1 MPLVALCEHTGIV
14 GLFPSQRGFTL
25 AQSRLWS
32 RVEVVHGAE
41 GRGSIDGGQAWSQEL
56 VNSPGPTAA
65 VSAFIRG
72 PS

>member
-1 MPLVALCEHTGIV
+1 M

-25 AQSRLWS
+25 ARSRLWG

-41 GRGSIDGGQAWSQEL
+41 GSESGGGGQAWSQEL
-56 VNSPGPTAA
+56 VDSPGLAAA